1 MINDL
6 RCEEVIEKLLDYL
19 DRELDSETEQ
29 ALANHMETCRAC
41 YSRAE
46 FERRLRA
53 RINEAGRA
61 AAPDSLRHRVR
72 ALVERY

>member
-1 MINDL
+1 MTEDL

-19 DRELDSETEQ
+19 DRELDAETEQ
-29 ALANHMETCRAC
+29 ALAHHMETCRAC

-53 RINEAGRA
+53 RIMETGRA
-61 AAPDSLRHRVR
+61 RAPDSLRRRVR
-72 ALVERY
+72 AMVQRY